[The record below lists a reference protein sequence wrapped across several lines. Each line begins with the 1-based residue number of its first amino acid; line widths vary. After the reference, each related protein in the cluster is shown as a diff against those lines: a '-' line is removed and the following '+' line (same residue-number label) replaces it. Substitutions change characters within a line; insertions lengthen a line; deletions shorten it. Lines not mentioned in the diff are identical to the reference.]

1 MKIENNNVILSGEI
15 TSDFRFSHEV
25 FGEKFYLFD
34 LKVNR
39 FSENFDILPILVS
52 ERLVNV
58 KQSALGAT
66 ARIEGQL
73 RSYSKRV
80 GEKSHTIISVFV
92 NEIENIDG
100 SDFSENLV
108 EIQGFVCK
116 EPIYRKT
123 PLGKDIADFWLAVNR
138 PYGKSDYIPCIA
150 WGRDAIFMGSQ
161 EVGTEIKVTGRFQ
174 SREYSKRIGED
185 LFETRTA
192 YELSVQKLEV
202 VNNECED

>member
-1 MKIENNNVILSGEI
+1 MKMENNNVILAGEI
-15 TSDFRFSHEV
+15 TSDFQFSHEV
-25 FGEKFYLFD
+25 FGEKFYFFD

-39 FSENFDILPILVS
+39 FSENFDVLPVLIS

-58 KQSALGAT
+58 KQSAVGAT

-73 RSYSKRV
+73 RSYNKQV
-80 GEKSHTIISVFV
+80 FEKSHTVISVFV

-100 SDFSENLV
+100 VGFYENVV

-161 EVGTEIKVTGRFQ
+161 QIGTEIKVTGRFQ
-174 SREYSKRIGED
+174 SREYNKRIGED